1 VTVRLTRLNPEY
13 WRQIVA
19 VSPLNL
25 CEDTRAVV
33 AVDGD
38 EVVGA
43 VVCDSWTTTACQAHI
58 VIMKKSALKA
68 GLINEVADYVFNQ
81 CGRIKIYGTVPADNE
96 AALKLDK
103 HIGFKEVAR
112 LEDAYDWDIDY
123 VLMELKKEDCPYWT
137 PRSMV
142 EAA

>member
-1 VTVRLTRLNPEY
+1 MNVRFSSLKPEY
-13 WRQIVA
+13 WKQIVA
-19 VSPLNL
+19 EAPLNM

-33 AVDGD
+33 ALNGE

-43 VVCDSWTTTACQAHI
+43 VVCDTWTTTACQAHI
-58 VIMKKSALKA
+58 VVMHRAALRA

-81 CGRIKIYGTVPADNE
+81 CGRIKIYGTVPADNDK
-96 AALKLDK
+96 ALKLDK
-103 HIGFKEVAR
+103 HIGFKELMR
-112 LEDAYDWDIDY
+112 LEEAYDWGIDY
-123 VLMELKKEDCPYWT
+123 VLMELKREDCPYWT